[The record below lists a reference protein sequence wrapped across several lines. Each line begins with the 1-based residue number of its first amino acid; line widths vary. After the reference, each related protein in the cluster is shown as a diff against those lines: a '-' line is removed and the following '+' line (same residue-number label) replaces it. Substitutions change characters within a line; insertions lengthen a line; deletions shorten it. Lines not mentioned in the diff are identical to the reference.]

1 MLHSPTSCNLQVD
14 QFEYE
19 DLGQR
24 ATPLFLELFSGDP
37 GSFEVVRSLVE
48 QQGADRMEIGEQEE
62 KVTCP
67 TAAESSTQPLAN
79 PTSTKS
85 SNYMNTLRYLLA
97 KGADVNVKGEKGRKQ
112 LLLFFGI
119 YKDAL

>member
-1 MLHSPTSCNLQVD
+1 MLQVD

-48 QQGADRMEIGEQEE
+48 QQGADRVEIGKQEE

-67 TAAESSTQPLAN
+67 QPQSRLLN
-79 PTSTKS
+79 LLPTLPQQSPRIT
-85 SNYMNTLRYLLA
+85 
-97 KGADVNVKGEKGRKQ
+97 
-112 LLLFFGI
+112 
-119 YKDAL
+119 